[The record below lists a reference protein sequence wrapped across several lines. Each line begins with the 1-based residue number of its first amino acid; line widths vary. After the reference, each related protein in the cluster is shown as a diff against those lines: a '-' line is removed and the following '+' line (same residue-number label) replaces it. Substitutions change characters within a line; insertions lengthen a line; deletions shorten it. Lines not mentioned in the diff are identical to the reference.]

1 MVQKSLKKNTVF
13 NAIKT
18 FSSIIFP
25 LITFPYISRTLLA
38 ENVGKIHFGLSII
51 SYFTLIASLGITTYA
66 IRECAAVR
74 DDRNKLSQVSSQI
87 FSINIITTAVAYLL
101 LALTLIF
108 YSKSENYKLL
118 ITIQSLSIIF
128 TTLGTDWI
136 NSAMED
142 FKYITIRTLSFQVIS
157 LVLMFVFVR
166 KPEDY
171 LLYAVI
177 CLISSSG
184 ANILNIWYRKKYCDI
199 RFTLKIDWKKHLS
212 PIILL
217 FVMIL
222 AQNVFAN
229 VDTTMLGLIHGDR
242 EVGIY
247 STAHKI
253 NSIVSQVVTS
263 VLWVIM
269 PRMSLYFAKKDYPA
283 INSLLRK
290 LLGLNCLIGF
300 PCAVGIILMSKDII
314 LIIGGNEFADAA
326 PVLQLRIVSFII
338 SLFGGNLLGNAILLP
353 SKKEKY
359 YMVVCCITAVIN
371 IITNYIFIPM
381 YGAMAAAGTT
391 AFCSLCI
398 MVMLLFKVDKH
409 IKLTKL
415 TNLIVTPLIGC
426 IFIVV
431 VCLGFSF
438 VNNIFIRALSSVI
451 LSVLIYV
458 AVEIIIKNELAVDL
472 IKSVFGR
479 LKNKKEKKS

>member
-1 MVQKSLKKNTVF
+1 MSNRSLKINTIF

-38 ENVGKIHFGLSII
+38 ENVGKVNFGLSII

-74 DDRNKLSQVSSQI
+74 EDRKKLSQIASQI
-87 FSINIITTAVAYLL
+87 FSINIITTFFSYLL
-101 LALTLIF
+101 LVLTLVF
-108 YSKSENYKLL
+108 YSKLENYKLL
-118 ITIQSLSIIF
+118 ITIQSLSILF
-128 TTLGTDWI
+128 ATLGTDWI

-142 FKYITIRTLSFQVIS
+142 FKYITIRTVSFQVIS
-157 LVLMFVFVR
+157 LVLMFIFVR
-166 KPEDY
+166 KPDDY
-171 LLYAVI
+171 LLYACISLV
-177 CLISSSG
+177 SSSG
-184 ANILNIWYRKKYCDI
+184 ANILNIWYRKRYCDI
-199 RFTLKIDWKKHLS
+199 KFTFNIDWKKHLS

-222 AQNVFAN
+222 AQNVFSN
-229 VDTTMLGLIHGDR
+229 VDTTMLGLMHGDR

-269 PRMSLYFAKKDYPA
+269 PRMSLYFAQNNYSEVNK
-283 INSLLRK
+283 LLRK

-300 PCAVGIILMSKDII
+300 PCAVGIFMMSKDII
-314 LIIGGNEFADAA
+314 LIIGGEEFTDAS
-326 PVLQLRIVSFII
+326 PVLQLSILSFII
-338 SLFGGNLLGNAILLP
+338 SLFGGNLLGNAVLLP

-359 YMVVCCITAVIN
+359 YMIVCCITAVIN
-371 IITNYIFIPM
+371 IITNYIFIPL

-398 MVMLLFKVDKH
+398 LVMLLFRVDKN

-426 IFIVV
+426 MFIVC
-431 VCLGFSF
+431 VCFGLSF
-438 VNNIFIRALSSVI
+438 VNNIFIRTLFSVAF
-451 LSVLIYV
+451 SVLIYI
-458 AVEIIIKNELAVDL
+458 AVEIIIKNELTLQL
-472 IKSVFGR
+472 IRPLFER
-479 LKNKKEKKS
+479 LKSNKK

>member
-1 MVQKSLKKNTVF
+1 LSNRSLKINTIF

-38 ENVGKIHFGLSII
+38 ENVGKVNFGLSII

-74 DDRNKLSQVSSQI
+74 EDRKKLSQIASQI
-87 FSINIITTAVAYLL
+87 FSINIITTFFSYLL
-101 LALTLIF
+101 LVLTLVF
-108 YSKSENYKLL
+108 YSKLENYKLL
-118 ITIQSLSIIF
+118 ITIQSLSILF
-128 TTLGTDWI
+128 ATLGTDWI

-142 FKYITIRTLSFQVIS
+142 FKYITIRTVSFQVIS
-157 LVLMFVFVR
+157 LVLMFIFVR
-166 KPEDY
+166 KPDDY
-171 LLYAVI
+171 LLYACISLV
-177 CLISSSG
+177 SSSG
-184 ANILNIWYRKKYCDI
+184 ANILNIWYRKRYCDI
-199 RFTLKIDWKKHLS
+199 KFTFNIDWKKHLS

-222 AQNVFAN
+222 AQNVFSN
-229 VDTTMLGLIHGDR
+229 VDTTMLGLMHGDR

-269 PRMSLYFAKKDYPA
+269 PRMSLYFAQNNYSEVNK
-283 INSLLRK
+283 LLRK

-300 PCAVGIILMSKDII
+300 PCAVGIFMMSKDII
-314 LIIGGNEFADAA
+314 LIIGGEEFTDAS
-326 PVLQLRIVSFII
+326 PVLQLSILSFII
-338 SLFGGNLLGNAILLP
+338 SLFGGNLLGNAVLLP

-359 YMVVCCITAVIN
+359 YMIVCCITAVIN
-371 IITNYIFIPM
+371 IITNYIFIPL

-398 MVMLLFKVDKH
+398 LVMLLFRVDKN

-426 IFIVV
+426 MFIVC
-431 VCLGFSF
+431 VCFGLSF
-438 VNNIFIRALSSVI
+438 VNNIFIRTLFSVAF
-451 LSVLIYV
+451 SVLIYI
-458 AVEIIIKNELAVDL
+458 AVEIIIKNELTLQL
-472 IKSVFGR
+472 IRPLFER
-479 LKNKKEKKS
+479 LKSNKK